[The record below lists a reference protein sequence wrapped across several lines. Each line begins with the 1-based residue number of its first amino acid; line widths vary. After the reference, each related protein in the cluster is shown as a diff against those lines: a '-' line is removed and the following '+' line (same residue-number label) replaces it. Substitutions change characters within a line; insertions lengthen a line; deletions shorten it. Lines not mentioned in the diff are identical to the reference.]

1 MQGAKKHF
9 DCLSVQV
16 EFTDGEKAML
26 VIGASSSTGVV
37 MESVVPNELGRKNIY
52 VLTLENQ
59 GVIFIAFCMT

>member
-59 GVIFIAFCMT
+59 GVIL